1 MLTRHLRA
9 WAVCGALLSTNPVAA
24 AEYMVQSAPFLVR
37 GDASQAESRALREGL
52 EAKVVRKYLT
62 GEGWR
67 FVVTVPGLRDEAAG
81 GAAAVQLATLLS
93 GSVELWSVDGKEL
106 TKVRDVAPTAAVEP
120 EPAAEIDPEVQRILV
135 RAAAALGG
143 PQGGKDVLDAA
154 SSVRFEYDRALEGG
168 LEAHHVFVRRGADQA
183 LSVRIE
189 GGDGID
195 SETRVLGGQAWLR
208 TGRDGNFAVQDAQR
222 GAELMSRA
230 SPVGV
235 LPLVLTLADAIEG
248 RPELRMMSH
257 RGSATV
263 EGEACDVLVF
273 AGDRTSGPMSFEIGQ
288 SKGLVRRVSFEDGV
302 VHQFDDYFAP
312 ATGLQIPRTI
322 RTWRDGKLLETT
334 RITALDLNGS
344 LPESMLQ
351 TP

>member
-1 MLTRHLRA
+1 MWTRHLRA
-9 WAVCGALLSTNPVAA
+9 WAALRALLSTST
-24 AEYMVQSAPFLVR
+24 AEAGEYLVQSAPFLVR
-37 GDASQAESRALREGL
+37 GDAAQAESTVLREGL

-67 FVVTVPGLRDEAAG
+67 FLVTVPGLRDEASADAT
-81 GAAAVQLATLLS
+81 AARLAALLG
-93 GSVELWSVDGKEL
+93 GSVEIWSVDGKDLSKLRE
-106 TKVRDVAPTAAVEP
+106 VAPPAAQETP
-120 EPAAEIDPEVQRILV
+120 PPAEIDPAVQQILV

-143 PQGGKDVLDAA
+143 VQGGKDVLDAA
-154 SSVRFEYDRALEGG
+154 TSVRFEYDRALEGG
-168 LEAHHVFVRRGADQA
+168 LEAHHLFVRRGADQA

-208 TGRDGNFAVQDAQR
+208 TGRDGTFALQDAQR
-222 GAELMSRA
+222 GAELMHRA
-230 SPVGV
+230 SPVGL

-248 RPELRMMSH
+248 RPELRLMSH
-257 RGSATV
+257 RGTATV
-263 EGEACDVLVF
+263 DGEACDVLVF
-273 AGDRTSGPMSFEIGQ
+273 AGDRTSGPMSLEIGQ
-288 SKGLVRRVSFEDGV
+288 TKGLVRRVSFEDGV

-312 ATGLQIPRTI
+312 ANGIQIPRTI

-334 RITALDLNGS
+334 RITALELNGS

-351 TP
+351 AP

>member
-1 MLTRHLRA
+1 VAIGVNSEGYREILGICEGAKEDKSGWSGFLRHL
-9 WAVCGALLSTNPVAA
+9 VD
-24 AEYMVQSAPFLVR
+24 R
-37 GDASQAESRALREGL
+37 GLKG
-52 EAKVVRKYLT
+52 
-62 GEGWR
+62 
-67 FVVTVPGLRDEAAG
+67 
-81 GAAAVQLATLLS
+81 
-93 GSVELWSVDGKEL
+93 VELIVSDACRGLVECIGEYLLVARWQRCAVHFYRNVFSRVPA

-120 EPAAEIDPEVQRILV
+120 EPASEIDPEVQRILV

-195 SETRVLGGQAWLR
+195 SETRVLGDQAWLR
-208 TGRDGNFAVQDAQR
+208 TGRDGNFVVQDAQR

-344 LPESMLQ
+344 LPESMLE